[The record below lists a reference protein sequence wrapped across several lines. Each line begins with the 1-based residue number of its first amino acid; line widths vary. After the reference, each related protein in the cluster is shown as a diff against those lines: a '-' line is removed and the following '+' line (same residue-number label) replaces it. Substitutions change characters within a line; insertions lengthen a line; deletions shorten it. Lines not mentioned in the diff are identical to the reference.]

1 MVSGT
6 GRKTIAVAGVL
17 AAVAAGAVI
26 ARADQPSARTA
37 QLTGGLSLSPVLIER
52 AAEAGAVNSMTVANN
67 SKSTLTVT
75 VNARPWTQS
84 SSGLVSPK
92 RKSSLAGVEVSE
104 KEFTLAPGKSKD
116 VVVTLK
122 SAPSAGYLYG
132 AVDVIGLPTNLTK
145 RKGVVA
151 GYRLLGTLRYN
162 SAAPTYGLKLG
173 SAKVS
178 GKGSAKMLTL
188 RVKNTGNTIAPVTGS
203 VRLKGSTGTKNASVK
218 ATRILPRK
226 TISLPLVSAKGL
238 RAGKYTATVKLTQA
252 KEKTTITKKIRV
264 RR

>member
-17 AAVAAGAVI
+17 AAVAGGAVI

-37 QLTGGLSLSPVLIER
+37 QAAGGLSASPVLIER
-52 AAEAGAVNSMTVANN
+52 AAQAGAVNTMTVANN
-67 SKSTLTVT
+67 SKAALTVT

-84 SSGLVSPK
+84 ASGTVSPK
-92 RKSSLAGVEVSE
+92 RTASLAGVEVSE
-104 KEFTLAPGKSKD
+104 KQFTLAPGKNKD
-116 VVVTLK
+116 IVVTLK

-132 AVDVIGLPTNLTK
+132 AVEVVGLPTDIAK
-145 RKGVVA
+145 RKGIVA
-151 GYRLLGTLRYN
+151 GYRILGTLRYN
-162 SAAPTYGLKLG
+162 SAAPTYSLKLG

-178 GKGSAKMLTL
+178 GKGSAKTLTL
-188 RVKNTGNTIAPVTGS
+188 GVKNAGNTLAPVTGS
-203 VRLKGSTGTKNASVK
+203 VRLKGPTGTKNASLK
-218 ATRILPRK
+218 GTRILPGK

-238 RAGKYTATVKLTQA
+238 SAGSYTATVTLTQA
-252 KEKTTITKKIRV
+252 KQKTTITKKITV